1 VLAPNPFLARNQEWP
16 CLMQHTWIKSTLGHG
31 NKMCRDCW
39 ISDLE
44 AVAINSTECPGAW
57 QPKASIE
64 EKPTMNTLKLQ
75 FALEKETKGAV
86 RYQELD
92 VNGGVA
98 ATYHLGS
105 IYIRKASLPVPPPA
119 KLELEVKWS

>member
-1 VLAPNPFLARNQEWP
+1 MEHIW
-16 CLMQHTWIKSTLGHG
+16 TKSTLGHG
-31 NKMCRDCW
+31 NQMCSRCS
-39 ISDLE
+39 ITDLE
-44 AVAINSTECPGAW
+44 AIALHQFNEC
-57 QPKASIE
+57 QPTSSLEDRIE
-64 EKPTMNTLKLQ
+64 RDRPMNTLKLQ

-119 KLELEVKWS
+119 KLEVEVKWS